1 MGLGPDWGRGGTTP
15 PGIPGAIFSIFDRNP
30 LGYQFSA
37 NREATAKLA
46 SGIVGSNNPNLA
58 KLFAVSTSTNRV
70 CGGDG
75 MGRGVGWKYQEP

>member
-1 MGLGPDWGRGGTTP
+1 M
-15 PGIPGAIFSIFDRNP
+15 
-30 LGYQFSA
+30 
-37 NREATAKLA
+37 A

-75 MGRGVGWKYQEP
+75 MGRGVVGNTKNLDHTLHVDQQFNTNVQKSNQY